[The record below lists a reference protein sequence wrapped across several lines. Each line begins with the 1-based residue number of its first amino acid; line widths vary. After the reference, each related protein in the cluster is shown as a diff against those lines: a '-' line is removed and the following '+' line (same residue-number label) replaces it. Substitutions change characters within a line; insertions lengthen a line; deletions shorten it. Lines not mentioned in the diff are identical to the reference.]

1 MNVSHIMTTNV
12 VSARPDASLK
22 EVAELLVEHG
32 ISGLPVVSGDGEV
45 VGVISEADLLVK
57 QQAARPR
64 RKGWLASFLDSTDAR
79 EQLKLDA
86 RIASEAMTTP
96 AITIAPHRTLSAAAQ
111 LLLEHRID
119 RLPVVQSGRLVGI
132 VTRADLVRAFARSDE
147 EVAAE
152 ARTEVEYSLALVG
165 DYSGD
170 RRRRRRRRG
179 SSRRP
184 HPSSQHRPSPSGARR
199 ASGSRRRWR
208 RLGADLARGRLKDG
222 TRLRSGAGQVPGVSR
237 RAVSSSPWRSSV
249 ASPMAAPSP
258 RPTIE
263 AQRD

>member
-165 DYSGD
+165 DYSEIDVAVDGGEVRLAGHT
-170 RRRRRRRRG
+170 RRR
-179 SSRRP
+179 STAQALP
-184 HPSSQHRPSPSGARR
+184 ARVVR
-199 ASGSRRRWR
+199 A
-208 RLGADLARGRLKDG
+208 
-222 TRLRSGAGQVPGVSR
+222 VPGVVGVVSELTWLEDDSKTEHGYGR
-237 RAVSSSPWRSSV
+237 ERAKYPV
-249 ASPMAAPSP
+249 
-258 RPTIE
+258 
-263 AQRD
+263 